1 MQDEDGPREIDVR
14 GYLRVLR
21 RRKWVI
27 LVGLVVVAGISVLM
41 AVTQAPLYSASAEV
55 LVAPPASALTVD
67 PQNAEFRDRGRTIQN
82 EIEFIGS
89 DAMADA
95 VAEQLGDAATI
106 TVDAVEGADVLS
118 FSTTDGDAAR
128 AAEIANTYAETYIE
142 LRAER
147 LVDEYLSTIAVLQG
161 RIDEIREQRTLVVAP
176 LDELDVRIAETPP
189 GPDAD
194 QLLVQRANLEAQIAA
209 QRQELDDSILAL
221 EGSKRTLQVSN
232 QLSQSAGAEVT
243 TRASEPSDPISP
255 DVERSAT
262 VGIVLGLLVGIA
274 AAFAFERLDD
284 TVKTKND
291 LERATDTV
299 AIGLIP
305 RLPDWKRRQEATLI
319 SLDQPSAP
327 ASEAYRT
334 LRTSLQFLTLDD
346 DVRTVLF
353 TSSNQGDGKTTTVAN
368 LAVALARSGRS
379 VIAVCCDLRRP
390 RLHEFFGM
398 DNSVGFTS
406 ILLGTSDLD
415 GALQPCPDEPRLEIL
430 PSGAIPPNPSELLS
444 TKRAGDLLSRLAERA
459 SIVLIDS
466 PPVLP
471 VTDALVLSSSADAMV
486 LVVSSRRTT
495 KKQAARSM
503 EMLDRT
509 ETPTIGSVLNGVP
522 ADDDYG
528 YGYGYSYRQPP
539 PTPPGRG

>member
-21 RRKWVI
+21 RRKWVVLI
-27 LVGLVVVAGISVLM
+27 GLVVVAGISIALALV
-41 AVTQAPLYSASAEV
+41 QAPVYSASAEI

-67 PQNAEFRDRGRTIQN
+67 PQNPEFRDRGRTIQN

-89 DAMADA
+89 DVMAGA
-95 VAEQLGDAATI
+95 VAEQLGDPGTI
-106 TVDAVEGADVLS
+106 TVGAVEGADVLT
-118 FSTTDGDAAR
+118 FSATDGDAAR
-128 AAEIANTYAETYIE
+128 AAEIANTYAETYID

-147 LVDEYLSTIAVLQG
+147 LIDEYLSTIGVLQS
-161 RIDEIREQRTLVVAP
+161 RIGELRDQRALVVAP
-176 LDELDVRIAETPP
+176 LDELDARIAETPP
-189 GPDAD
+189 GPEAD
-194 QLLVQRANLEAQIAA
+194 QLIVQRGNLDAQIGA
-209 QRQELDDSILAL
+209 QRQELDDSIQAL
-221 EGSKRTLQVSN
+221 EGSRQTLQVSN

-243 TRASEPSDPISP
+243 TRASEPSDPVSP
-255 DVERSAT
+255 NVRRSAT

-284 TVKTKND
+284 TVKTKD
-291 LERATDTV
+291 DVERATDTV

-305 RLPDWKRRQEATLI
+305 RLPDWKRRQDATLI
-319 SLDQPSAP
+319 SLDEPQAP

-334 LRTSLQFLTLDD
+334 LRTSLQFLTLDG

-353 TSSNQGDGKTTTVAN
+353 TSSNPGEGKTTTVAN

-415 GALQPCPDEPRLEIL
+415 EALQPCPDEPRLEIL
-430 PSGAIPPNPSELLS
+430 PSGAMPPNPSELLS
-444 TKRAGDLLSRLAERA
+444 TKRAGDLLAMLAERA

-486 LVVSSRRTT
+486 LVVSSRKTT

-528 YGYGYSYRQPP
+528 YGYGYTYHQASPP
-539 PTPPGRG
+539 PPRRS